1 MARRWA
7 LILGASSGFGE
18 ATARALVGAGYSI
31 LGVHMDR
38 RATMPHVEELVAA
51 LESGGAAVRF
61 FNGNAADPERRD
73 AVLAEVEGLL
83 GEGEQVD
90 VLLHS
95 LAFGTLAPYT
105 GGGAVTPMQMDMTL
119 RVMAHSLVDWAQG
132 LVGRGLMGLQGR
144 GRRGGR
150 IFALTSSGSARAI
163 PKYGAVG
170 AAKAALEA
178 HCRQLA
184 AELAP
189 QGITVNAL
197 RGGVTDTPA
206 LRKIPGHEVLLE
218 GARRKNPSG
227 RLTRPEDMARAIVAL
242 AGDDAYW
249 ITGNIINVDGGEEI
263 VA

>member
-1 MARRWA
+1 MAGHWA

-18 ATARALVGAGYSI
+18 ATARALAGAGYSI

-38 RATMPHVEELVAA
+38 RATMPHVEELIGA
-51 LESGGAAVRF
+51 LTAVGAAVRF

-73 AVLAEVEGLL
+73 AVLNEVAGLL
-83 GEGEQVD
+83 PEDEQVD

-105 GGGAVTPMQMDMTL
+105 GAGALTPMQMDMTL
-119 RVMAHSLVDWAQG
+119 RVMAHSLVDWAQA
-132 LVGRGLMGLQGR
+132 LVARGLMGREGR
-144 GRRGGR
+144 ARRGGR

-170 AAKAALEA
+170 AAKAALES

-189 QGITVNAL
+189 LGITVNAL

-206 LRKIPGHEVLLE
+206 LRKIPGHEALLE

-249 ITGNIINVDGGEEI
+249 ITGNVINVDGGEEI
-263 VA
+263 VV